1 MRAVIGLWIILSTA
15 RPGSAAV
22 WHVSP
27 TVLPAIPAKS
37 QFRTIQTAAR
47 KVNPGDVV
55 LIHSGV
61 YRETVII
68 EKNGTATKPIR
79 FEAAPDANVIITGL
93 DRLTRWR
100 KENGNILSSEWP
112 YVFIG
117 WSKTNAYPDDE
128 YHRLIGRAEQVV
140 MNDQLLHQRLE

>member
-1 MRAVIGLWIILSTA
+1 MKRLLFCCASVFVASTLHA
-15 RPGSAAV
+15 TI

-27 TVLPAIPAKS
+27 TVLPAIPTKD

-68 EKNGTATKPIR
+68 EKNGTATNPIR
-79 FEAAPDANVIITGL
+79 FEAAPGENVVVTGL

-100 KENGNILSSEWP
+100 K
-112 YVFIG
+112 
-117 WSKTNAYPDDE
+117 
-128 YHRLIGRAEQVV
+128 
-140 MNDQLLHQRLE
+140 